1 MKTTKAFALT
11 ALFTACATVRTP
23 PSPARFVAPSF
34 DLRGARSL
42 DATRW
47 VWGSLRAEVTDD
59 RVTLATSA
67 LDATILAATETP
79 SGWAFVDARGRVS
92 RARTFLGET
101 RDLGAVP
108 ASEDL
113 SCSAAPG
120 RIACLANATLWTTDG
135 SVAPAVVD
143 PGCGALLSDA
153 FVDARFGAV
162 ICEGGA
168 VSSTRDGGRSWT
180 LASPPRGQGFRTLR
194 THQAALIAEAV
205 ELAARVDADG
215 SLAEIDVP
223 PTDYETRRDEVSPRV
238 IAAASARF
246 PGHWERLSTTV
257 AAQRR
262 DDGTF
267 VWIDPNHYFASVFRQ
282 DDGAARQGRDAH
294 FTLDHFEEL
303 AAWGPALGLSQHGAL
318 LRAREG
324 VDFEPVVS
332 LEGLRDLRLSDD
344 GVHAI
349 AIGRCPRDSTDAS
362 LCTLDRIARWHSL
375 ARVTSP
381 TITLGMHGA
390 LALVAV
396 CRDPAPSRTCDPVVV
411 DTEYG
416 TTAVVATDALEG
428 ALAPDGT
435 AVILI
440 APRGRDHG
448 AREVAIG
455 SLDAALTRRP
465 LPDGALAVA
474 FADRLRG
481 VAVGATTDHV
491 WRTRDG
497 AVTWERLEVPARV
510 LAPHTPLLEDGPQ
523 QFASWSTP
531 LAMQLQCDARRCQ
544 LTGRLSLV
552 GWGAMEPSRPAA
564 FEVPLA
570 PRRERPQTNVSC
582 VFDADRSPPPPQTE
596 PRAETDVLDELPLP
610 RGETLRRRD
619 LGPDAEEV
627 SLLAA
632 DGQTRW
638 SRRFYFDGM
647 HTSYALRRWRL
658 RGLALRGTTPGF
670 AVESE
675 GARPSLRFF
684 PLTGPA
690 EPAIELPA
698 PSLHAMVPCGAP
710 RREGVSMRVITPD
723 AMPTLSV
730 ARQTRGLGYGF
741 GGSSEDP
748 RVLAVIE
755 ASGEALCLRELR
767 HLTRNSWDG
776 GRASLRAHGGR
787 IVGEYSDGDGTHPL
801 RCEVDA
807 PAR

>member
-1 MKTTKAFALT
+1 MKLTNAFALT
-11 ALFTACATVRTP
+11 ALFTACATVP
-23 PSPARFVAPSF
+23 PTARPARFVAPSF
-34 DLRGARSL
+34 DLHGARSL

-47 VWGSLRAEVTDD
+47 IWGSLRAEVTDD
-59 RVTLATSA
+59 RVTLAERA

-92 RARTFLGET
+92 LARTFLGEP

-120 RIACLANATLWTTDG
+120 RLACLTNATLWTTDG
-135 SVAPAVVD
+135 SAPPSIVD
-143 PGCGALLSDA
+143 PDCGALLSVA

-168 VSSTRDGGRSWT
+168 VSSTRDGGRSWA
-180 LASPPRGQGFRTLR
+180 LASPPHGQGFRTLR
-194 THQAALIAEAV
+194 THQSALIAEDGSV
-205 ELAARVDADG
+205 AARVDADG

-223 PTDYETRRDEVSPRV
+223 PTDYETRRDEVSPRI

-267 VWIDPNHYFASVFRQ
+267 VWIDPNHYSAGVFRQ
-282 DDGAARQGRDAH
+282 DDGATRQGRDAH
-294 FTLDHFEEL
+294 FTLDHFEDL

-318 LRAREG
+318 FRAREG

-332 LEGLRDLRLSDD
+332 LEGLHDLRLSDD

-349 AIGRCPRDSTDAS
+349 AIGHCPRASTDTS
-362 LCTLDRIARWHSL
+362 LCALDRIARWHSL
-375 ARVTSP
+375 ARVAVP

-411 DTEYG
+411 DTAYG
-416 TTAVVATDALEG
+416 TSAVIATDALEG

-435 AVILI
+435 AVILL
-440 APRGRDHG
+440 APQGRDHR

-455 SLDAALTRRP
+455 ALDAALTRRP

-552 GWGAMEPSRPAA
+552 GWGALESPGPAA
-564 FEVPLA
+564 FEVPLT

-582 VFDADRSPPPPQTE
+582 VFDAERSPPRTPTE
-596 PRAETDVLDELPLP
+596 LREETDVLDEMRLP
-610 RGETLRRRD
+610 GGVTLVRRD
-619 LGPDAEEV
+619 LGVDSEEV
-627 SLLAA
+627 
-632 DGQTRW
+632 
-638 SRRFYFDGM
+638 
-647 HTSYALRRWRL
+647 
-658 RGLALRGTTPGF
+658 
-670 AVESE
+670 
-675 GARPSLRFF
+675 
-684 PLTGPA
+684 
-690 EPAIELPA
+690 
-698 PSLHAMVPCGAP
+698 
-710 RREGVSMRVITPD
+710 
-723 AMPTLSV
+723 
-730 ARQTRGLGYGF
+730 
-741 GGSSEDP
+741 
-748 RVLAVIE
+748 
-755 ASGEALCLRELR
+755 
-767 HLTRNSWDG
+767 
-776 GRASLRAHGGR
+776 
-787 IVGEYSDGDGTHPL
+787 
-801 RCEVDA
+801 
-807 PAR
+807 

>member
-1 MKTTKAFALT
+1 MKPTKALALC
-11 ALFTACATVRTP
+11 ALFTACATTRR
-23 PSPARFVAPSF
+23 SSRPARFVAPSF
-34 DLRGARSL
+34 DLQGARSL

-47 VWGSLRAEVTDD
+47 IWGSLRAEVTDAA
-59 RVTLATSA
+59 VTLAETA
-67 LDATILAATETP
+67 LDATILAAAETP
-79 SGWAFVDARGRVS
+79 SGWAFVDDRGRVS
-92 RARTFLGET
+92 IARTFLGEA

-108 ASEDL
+108 DSEDL

-120 RIACLANATLWTTDG
+120 RIACLSNAALWTTDG
-135 SVAPAVVD
+135 RAPPAIVD
-143 PGCGALLSDA
+143 PGCGALLSAA

-162 ICEGGA
+162 ICDGGA

-180 LASPPRGQGFRTLR
+180 PAPPPNGQGFRTLR
-194 THQAALIAEAV
+194 AHQGALVAEAG

-215 SLAEIDVP
+215 SLAEIDAP
-223 PTDYETRRDEVSPRV
+223 PADHDARRSEVSPRI
-238 IAAASARF
+238 IAAASERF
-246 PGHWERLSTTV
+246 AGHWERLSTTV

-262 DDGTF
+262 DDGAF
-267 VWIDPNHYFASVFRQ
+267 VWIDPNHYYLSVFRQ
-282 DDGAARQGRDAH
+282 DDGAPRQGRDAH
-294 FTLDHFEEL
+294 FTLDHFEDL
-303 AAWGPALGLSQHGAL
+303 AAWGASLGLSQRSTL
-318 LRAREG
+318 LRARDG
-324 VDFEPVVS
+324 VDFEPVAS
-332 LEGLRDLRLSDD
+332 LEGLHDLRLSDD
-344 GVHAI
+344 GVHAV
-349 AIGRCPRDSTDAS
+349 ALGRCPRASTDES
-362 LCTLDRIARWHSL
+362 LCALDRLSRWQPV

-390 LALVAV
+390 LALVAA
-396 CRDPAPSRTCDPVVV
+396 CRDPAPSRSCDPVVV

-416 TTAVVATDALEG
+416 TSAVVATDALEG

-440 APRGRDHG
+440 APRGRERSE
-448 AREVAIG
+448 REVAIG
-455 SLDAALTRRP
+455 ALDEALTRRP

-474 FADRLRG
+474 FADKLRG

-497 AVTWERLEVPARV
+497 ALTWERLDVPSRV
-510 LAPHTPLLEDGPQ
+510 LAPGTPLLEDGPQ
-523 QFASWSTP
+523 RFASWSTP
-531 LAMQLQCDARRCQ
+531 LAMQLRCDARRCQ

-552 GWGAMEPSRPAA
+552 GWGPMEAPGSAPI
-564 FEVPLA
+564 EVPLA
-570 PRRERPQTNVSC
+570 PRRERPQTSISC
-582 VFDADRSPPPPQTE
+582 QFDADRSPPRPPTE
-596 PRAETDVLDELPLP
+596 LREETDVLDELRLP

-619 LGPDAEEV
+619 LGPGAEEV
-627 SLLAA
+627 SLVAA

-638 SRRFYFDGM
+638 SRRFHFDGM

-658 RGLALRGTTPGF
+658 RGLALRGATPGF

-698 PSLHAMVPCGAP
+698 PSLNAMVPCGAS
-710 RREGVSMRVITPD
+710 RRDVVSVRVLTPD
-723 AMPTLSV
+723 AMPALSV

-741 GGSSEDP
+741 GGSSEEP

-755 ASGEALCLRELR
+755 PEGDAVCLRELR
-767 HLTRNSWDG
+767 HLSRNAWDG
-776 GRASLRAHGGR
+776 GRAALRTAHGR
-787 IVGEYSDGDGTHPL
+787 VVGEYIDGDGTHPL